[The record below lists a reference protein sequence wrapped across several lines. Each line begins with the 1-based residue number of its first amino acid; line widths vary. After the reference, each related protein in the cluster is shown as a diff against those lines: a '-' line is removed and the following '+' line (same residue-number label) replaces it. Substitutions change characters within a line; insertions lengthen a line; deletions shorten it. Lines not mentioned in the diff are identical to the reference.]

1 MNENRKTAAV
11 APYSELANEF
21 EALKSSLTPC
31 GAAASER
38 LTATFQALLADNHYV
53 RTLAVSLYAES
64 ARRFLGFENDIERAS
79 DRFNVALRAL
89 GLTKCAAAG
98 CSVAIKIA
106 ARNNAKC
113 R

>member
-1 MNENRKTAAV
+1 MTENEKAAV
-11 APYSELANEF
+11 ATYSELANEF
-21 EALKSSLTPC
+21 EALKSSLTPR

-38 LTATFQALLADNHYV
+38 LTATFQALLADNLYV
-53 RTLAVSLYAES
+53 RTLAVSLYAETV
-64 ARRFLGFENDIERAS
+64 RRSLGFECNIERAS

-98 CSVAIKIA
+98 CSLAIKIA
-106 ARNNAKC
+106 ARNSVKT